1 MSIDSLYLNIMK
13 KIMTKE
19 EYLEDLLTL
28 DELINRLQNTKAKF
42 GGDIKVADVT
52 YSGTVN
58 NPTVDI
64 DMIEPQVIM
73 TSVTDDELIV
83 VFR

>member
-1 MSIDSLYLNIMK
+1 M

-28 DELINRLQNTKAKF
+28 NELLDMLQNIKVKY
-42 GGDIKVADVT
+42 GGNIKVAEVT
-52 YSGTVN
+52 YSGNVN
-58 NPTVDI
+58 KPTVDI
-64 DMIEPQVIM
+64 DMIEPQVIL

-83 VFR
+83 VFK